1 MQKNI
6 TLTPFRTE
14 LYMHKFCVANGAMN
28 EEELEKIDE
37 YCGSYIADSSYVIGS
52 DGFPARNLN
61 VRVSDI
67 KMHQPNDK
75 NLWLFQKLLYVA
87 QETNNNFFN
96 FELSGFDFFQYT
108 EYTGAGSNY
117 NWHIDMVYG
126 ENLPKSLQLTR
137 KLSASLI
144 LSDPSEYK
152 GGEFEIMTG
161 GQEVEQIRQ
170 EKGSIIFFP
179 SFMMHRVAP
188 LTEGKRRS
196 IVFWVLGP
204 KFR

>member
-1 MQKNI
+1 MQKKI
-6 TLTPFRTE
+6 TLAPFRTE
-14 LYMHKFCVANGAMN
+14 LYMHKFCVANDAFDQD
-28 EEELEKIDE
+28 ELKKIQE
-37 YCGSYIADSSYVIGS
+37 YCDQYLTENSYVIGH
-52 DGFPARNLN
+52 DGLPAKNRN

-67 KMHQPNDK
+67 KMHQPNEK
-75 NLWLFQKLLYVA
+75 NYWLFQKLLYISE
-87 QETNNNFFN
+87 ETNNNFFN
-96 FELSGFDFFQYT
+96 FELSGFEFFQYT

-161 GQEVEQIRQ
+161 GQEIEQIEQ
-170 EKGSIIFFP
+170 KPGSIIFFP

-188 LTEGKRRS
+188 LTEGRRRS
-196 IVFWVLGP
+196 IVFWILGP
-204 KFR
+204 KFK